1 VTIHICRCRNCKGE
15 LVTTSSENNADLL
28 WVLQGGGGGNFGVVT
43 SFEFRAYLVGP
54 DVFFAFVVHPG
65 TGRDAQAALQF
76 YGEWSPSGIG

>member
-1 VTIHICRCRNCKGE
+1 
-15 LVTTSSENNADLL
+15 
-28 WVLQGGGGGNFGVVT
+28 VLQGGGGGNFGVVT

>member
-1 VTIHICRCRNCKGE
+1 VAAAT
-15 LVTTSSENNADLL
+15 LV
-28 WVLQGGGGGNFGVVT
+28 VVT